1 MRKRKYKI
9 GDKFT
14 PKNYNTFWKEYRIS
28 GIGYDGKETIDHFA
42 YYVECYP
49 HDDTPFSM
57 VVQKLTE
64 KLISKEFNRMENE
77 ITYRVQIDGEYTKGG
92 NKISLVEESED
103 FGAQPYAT
111 LSVWCKDTPSLEEDE
126 FVLKNYSENDGIDN
140 LLMENGIIELTG
152 EYVEVGY
159 NECPV
164 ARLTDKREWNER
176 G

>member
-14 PKNYNTFWKEYRIS
+14 PKNYNAFWKEYKIS
-28 GIGYDGKETIDHFA
+28 GIGYDSKRTVECFA
-42 YYVECYP
+42 YFVECYP
-49 HDDTPFSM
+49 HDDTPFNM

-64 KLISKEFNRMENE
+64 KLITETFNRMESE
-77 ITYRVQIDGEYTKGG
+77 IKYRVQIDGEYVKGG
-92 NKISLVEESED
+92 NKISLIEESED
-103 FGAQPYAT
+103 FGVQPYAT
-111 LSVWCKDTPSLEEDE
+111 LSVWCNDTPTLDEDE

-152 EYVEVGY
+152 KYVEIRY